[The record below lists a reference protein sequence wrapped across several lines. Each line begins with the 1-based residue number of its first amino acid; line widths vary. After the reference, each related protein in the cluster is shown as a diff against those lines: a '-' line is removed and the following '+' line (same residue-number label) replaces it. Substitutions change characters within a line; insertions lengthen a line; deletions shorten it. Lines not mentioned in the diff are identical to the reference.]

1 MPMKTQLPTTTAPL
15 SADSRSKEG
24 SNVPRKLG
32 KYRIKVASAAQP
44 GLGSL
49 VSVVHPSSGVH
60 SSPNN
65 PNLQQRRIQKLT
77 HQCTLQPRLT
87 GEVWKSFEQ
96 HLPKNP
102 MTAS

>member
-44 GLGSL
+44 GL
-49 VSVVHPSSGVH
+49 VSVAHPSGVR
-60 SSPNN
+60 SSPKN
-65 PNLQQRRIQKLT
+65 PNLQQRRIQKPT

-87 GEVWKSFEQ
+87 GEAWKNFEQ

-102 MTAS
+102 MTVS